1 MQLLIGNLFSL
12 EVRLWLSRI
21 HLRNIGGQERREP
34 LVGRSV
40 ERLDRHWSLPPSSR
54 FFSVNHLRVRR
65 LITYGRR
72 AVGRRRLLR
81 CRHAIDPH
89 SAHASGRLERRW
101 HRVGLCLTRLGR
113 ERQRASHRNRDRQRE
128 QKLPGHHNLQQDITR
143 HASRERH
150 GFLVLRYRADAVPP
164 TNVATSW
171 PTIGCKY
178 RQDMA
183 LGTDKD
189 FRALITPSHET
200 DTERPSRET
209 TTACDQSPKLMP
221 IMRAAMTTSWLGSTR
236 FVSFSTSSMGIVT
249 RCGDCSAT
257 MCPQRLSAI
266 A

>member
-1 MQLLIGNLFSL
+1 MQLFIGNLFSL
-12 EVRLWLSRI
+12 EVRLLLSRV
-21 HLRNIGGQERREP
+21 HLRDIRGQERREP
-34 LVGRSV
+34 LVGRSI

-54 FFSVNHLRVRR
+54 FFSVNHLCVRR
-65 LITYGRR
+65 LVAYGRR

-81 CRHAIDPH
+81 RRHAIDPH

-101 HRVGLCLTRLGR
+101 HRVGLCLPRLSR
-113 ERQRASHRNRDRQRE
+113 ERRRASHRNRHRQHE

-150 GFLVLRYRADAVPP
+150 GFLVLRYRADAVPSLSV
-164 TNVATSW
+164 TTSW

-183 LGTDKD
+183 LGTNRD
-189 FRALITPSHET
+189 FRVRSTPSRPT
-200 DTERPSRET
+200 DTQRPSRET
-209 TTACDQSPKLMP
+209 TTASDQSPKLMP
-221 IMRAAMTTSWLGSTR
+221 IMRAAITTSWLGSTR
-236 FVSFSTSSMGIVT
+236 LTSFSTSSMGMVT